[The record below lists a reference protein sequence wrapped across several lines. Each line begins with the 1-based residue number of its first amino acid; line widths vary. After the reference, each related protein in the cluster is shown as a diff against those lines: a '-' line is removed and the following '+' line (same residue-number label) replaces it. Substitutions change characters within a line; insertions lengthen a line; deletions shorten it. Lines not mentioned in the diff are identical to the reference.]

1 MTEAIQAAMQSL
13 MDDGTYLE
21 ILTRWGVEDGAI
33 DDGDDQRRRQLR

>member
-1 MTEAIQAAMQSL
+1 M

-33 DDGDDQRRRQLR
+33 KTAAINGGK